1 MVGIIFV
8 LSDQLQTAFSPL
20 LNLFR
25 SQPLLSITFLL
36 IVLRAISLKFEILT
50 PKIKEQSDKFNTFSW
65 ASFRRW
71 GIPIIHIASMM
82 WISHFITPNQNFEI
96 DYVRWFDR
104 PEGKEYGPR
113 TGIFTYTDEAM
124 IALIG
129 AVLLCVLLIIIA
141 PRISVFLRKRFCYK
155 AEQGLKIKALLESCT
170 GSNDWTDNE
179 LFSYRVIESLSFG
192 IAFFF
197 LILGGAKY
205 NYIIIAF
212 FIAIRLLS
220 LPLLEY
226 LTVRSFVVV
235 DQKLTEVERLTD
247 LAALIYV
254 AKNNKNKDIRNAT
267 IENPNFTDQ
276 PLLAEIA
283 KNDKDIDVRGAA
295 VRKITDTAL
304 LTEIAKI
311 DINWGGKDWA
321 KTSIIKDAAK
331 ENFHCFFIQGFL
343 QHGHNLIFPNDLLAD
358 SDQSLVQ

>member
-1 MVGIIFV
+1 MGCLLILIFFV
-8 LSDQLQTAFSPL
+8 LGTVFTLSDRLQFAFAPL
-20 LNLFR
+20 LNLFG
-25 SQPLLSITFLL
+25 QHPFLSITFLL
-36 IVLRAISLKFEILT
+36 IMLRAISLKFEILT
-50 PKIKEQSDKFNTFSW
+50 PKIKEQSDEFNTFSQ

-155 AEQGLKIKALLESCT
+155 AEQGLKIKSLLESCT
-170 GSNDWTDNE
+170 DSNSWTDNE

-212 FIAIRLLS
+212 FITIRLLS
-220 LPLLEY
+220 LPLIEY
-226 LTVRSFVVV
+226 LTVRSFVAV
-235 DQKLTEVERLTD
+235 DQKLTEVEKLTD
-247 LAALIYV
+247 QAVLASV
-254 AKNNKNKDIRNAT
+254 TKNNIDKDVRMAAVG
-267 IENPNFTDQ
+267 NPNFTDQ
-276 PLLAEIA
+276 SLLVEIA
-283 KNDKDIDVRGAA
+283 KNDKDIDVRRAA

-304 LTEIAKI
+304 LTEIAKN

-331 ENFHCFFIQGFL
+331 ERL
-343 QHGHNLIFPNDLLAD
+343 EELKKK
-358 SDQSLVQ
+358 